1 MNVSTYSICFII
13 LYIINL
19 VVSFNKKREGI
30 RGKLLYIVTNMGWI
44 QILLTEVDIF
54 SRQYLMVDPF
64 PYNLLIIVHV

>member
-19 VVSFNKKREGI
+19 VVSFNKK
-30 RGKLLYIVTNMGWI
+30 GKGLEESCCNIVPNMGWI